1 MQFPPLPSSLLIQGM
16 GLIKI
21 KLIHYHLLTDVEKP
35 INFLNF
41 ASPNAVYQ
49 TDMLTLA
56 NKNAKLIAED

>member
-1 MQFPPLPSSLLIQGM
+1 MQFPQLPSSLLIQWI

-49 TDMLTLA
+49 THIPILA
-56 NKNAKLIAED
+56 K

>member
-1 MQFPPLPSSLLIQGM
+1 MQFRPLPSSLLIQRV

-49 TDMLTLA
+49 TDIPPLA
-56 NKNAKLIAED
+56 K